1 MTQIP
6 AGWEKPAVRAMEAEQ
21 AAAEAAAAL
30 QTSAKPSLTATAA
43 TPAAEEA
50 APMTSTTSTTSSST
64 PAKVTWL
71 SKVGAVVG
79 KVLKAVATVAKPVAD
94 IATPVLEALFPQFA
108 APIAAAD
115 NLVTKIATEAVAV
128 ESAAAAAGTQTG
140 TGAQKLEAVLQATG
154 PAINAWVAANFPG
167 AKEVST
173 AAQAG
178 LVNAVVAILNEID
191 PAAAIP
197 GSAVV
202 PTS

>member
-1 MTQIP
+1 
-6 AGWEKPAVRAMEAEQ
+6 
-21 AAAEAAAAL
+21 
-30 QTSAKPSLTATAA
+30 
-43 TPAAEEA
+43 
-50 APMTSTTSTTSSST
+50 
-64 PAKVTWL
+64 
-71 SKVGAVVG
+71 VGAVVG
-79 KVLKAVATVAKPVAD
+79 KVLKAVATVAKPVDD

-108 APIAAAD
+108 APIAAQDA
-115 NLVTKIATEAVAV
+115 LVTKIATEAVAV

-140 TGAQKLEAVLQATG
+140 TGAQKLEAVLEATG

>member
-1 MTQIP
+1 M
-6 AGWEKPAVRAMEAEQ
+6 
-21 AAAEAAAAL
+21 
-30 QTSAKPSLTATAA
+30 STA
-43 TPAAEEA
+43 
-50 APMTSTTSTTSSST
+50 STTTV
-64 PAKVTWL
+64 KVTWL

-94 IATPVLEALFPQFA
+94 IAAPVLEALFPQFA

-115 NLVTKIATEAVAV
+115 GLVTKIATEAVAV

-140 TGAQKLEAVLQATG
+140 TGAQKLEAVLEATG
-154 PAINAWVAANFPG
+154 PAIDAWVTANFPG
-167 AKEVST
+167 AKAVST

-191 PAAAIP
+191 PAAALP
-197 GSAVV
+197 GASVT